1 MSFGTNF
8 DEGYNGI
15 SISRYAN
22 PVSYTHLEDVMNS
35 PKRQNSV
42 NLGAGDIKY
51 YDFNGDGIIDG
62 NDQHR
67 IGKNSSFNLK
77 YRVVNF
83 NRVK

>member
-1 MSFGTNF
+1 
-8 DEGYNGI
+8 
-15 SISRYAN
+15 
-22 PVSYTHLEDVMNS
+22 MNS

-67 IGKNSSFNLK
+67 IGKNSYYSSCIELLK
-77 YRVVNF
+77 TKSIF
-83 NRVK
+83 F